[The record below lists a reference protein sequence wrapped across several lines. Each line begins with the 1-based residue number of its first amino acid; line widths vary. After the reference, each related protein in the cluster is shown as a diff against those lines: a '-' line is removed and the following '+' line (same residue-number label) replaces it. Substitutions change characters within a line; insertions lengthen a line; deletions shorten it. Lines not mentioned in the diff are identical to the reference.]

1 MCKQYYLDFADCGCQ
16 LQYQLEH
23 CTHGPS
29 SSLCLGRRSVLM
41 VAGMPLCHQHAFYRQ
56 KQEARGQELE
66 RERAERQRKLYEWQQ
81 YWQLQQGWQQNQQPG
96 SAGQSSRGVFSHAA
110 TGDVNGSSTAQE
122 SAGTGAAGQ
131 RGTIEDW
138 WNA

>member
-96 SAGQSSRGVFSHAA
+96 SAGQSSRGVFPMLLLAMSMAA
-110 TGDVNGSSTAQE
+110 PPPRSPRGLAQLA
-122 SAGTGAAGQ
+122 SGGP
-131 RGTIEDW
+131 
-138 WNA
+138 